1 MKKAKIKS
9 ITIRKKIK
17 KLKKIQKNQE
27 NQVNQKIRKKQ
38 ETSGKMKK
46 NNDK

>member
-1 MKKAKIKS
+1 MRKANIKS

-38 ETSGKMKK
+38 ETS
-46 NNDK
+46 

>member
-9 ITIRKKIK
+9 ITIR
-17 KLKKIQKNQE
+17 KKIQKNQE

-38 ETSGKMKK
+38 ETS
-46 NNDK
+46 